1 MLDNL
6 SILYSFVRC
15 PYAIRARMALVE
27 CGINCILREVDL
39 KNKPSSMLEISPKGT
54 VPVLLLPDAKIIE
67 ESMGI
72 IYYAT
77 QNNSLL
83 KIEQYSQEKQLC
95 INTLI
100 ANNDT
105 EFVKLVRYYKY
116 PDRYPDESQDRCKE
130 EIQSKFLDL
139 YEQMLQ
145 NQQFL
150 LGEKSIADIAI
161 MPMVRQFA
169 LVNPDWFFN
178 SKYSNIIK
186 WLQNSI
192 ETNSFKNIVM
202 KKNQPWQEGDKPIYL
217 FEGLA

>member
-1 MLDNL
+1 
-6 SILYSFVRC
+6 
-15 PYAIRARMALVE
+15 
-27 CGINCILREVDL
+27 
-39 KNKPSSMLEISPKGT
+39 
-54 VPVLLLPDAKIIE
+54 
-67 ESMGI
+67 MGI